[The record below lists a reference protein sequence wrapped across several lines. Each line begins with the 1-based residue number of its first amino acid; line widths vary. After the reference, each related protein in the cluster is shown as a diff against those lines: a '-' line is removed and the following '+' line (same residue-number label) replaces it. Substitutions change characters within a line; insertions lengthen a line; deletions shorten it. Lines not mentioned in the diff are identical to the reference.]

1 MFIVAN
7 SSRCGLD
14 LGSGGAAV
22 VFLGGSHTGT
32 GPDAETGHHSIAQPF
47 ALKNFF
53 GKLFHSSDKVIK

>member
-22 VFLGGSHTGT
+22 AFLGGSHTGT
-32 GPDAETGHHSIAQPF
+32 APNTETLDRHLLGS
-47 ALKNFF
+47 
-53 GKLFHSSDKVIK
+53 